1 MNEQKTI
8 VIAEDEVRITSIK
21 LPWRDVINLMGQIF
35 VLFMPISF
43 AVMMFYIMCMAIFSV
58 LANLFN

>member
-21 LPWRDVINLMGQIF
+21 LPWRDVFNLMGQIF
-35 VLFMPISF
+35 VLFVPIWF
-43 AVMMFYIMCMAIFSV
+43 AVMTFYLMCMAIFGG